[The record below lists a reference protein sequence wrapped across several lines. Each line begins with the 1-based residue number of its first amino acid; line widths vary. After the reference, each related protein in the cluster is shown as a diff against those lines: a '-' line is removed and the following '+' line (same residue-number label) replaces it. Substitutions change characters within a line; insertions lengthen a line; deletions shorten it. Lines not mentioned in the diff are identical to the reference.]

1 MNYFVRDV
9 NDLCF
14 CGGCWA
20 EVIVVSYEEPARS
33 SAGNVLKHLTNLK
46 LVKHYLQSQCI
57 KSLLATMPQI
67 ENGYISVILCHSDPI
82 FPGVF

>member
-33 SAGNVLKHLTNLK
+33 SAGNVLKHLTNLE
-46 LVKHYLQSQCI
+46 LVKI
-57 KSLLATMPQI
+57 
-67 ENGYISVILCHSDPI
+67 ISRASA
-82 FPGVF
+82 